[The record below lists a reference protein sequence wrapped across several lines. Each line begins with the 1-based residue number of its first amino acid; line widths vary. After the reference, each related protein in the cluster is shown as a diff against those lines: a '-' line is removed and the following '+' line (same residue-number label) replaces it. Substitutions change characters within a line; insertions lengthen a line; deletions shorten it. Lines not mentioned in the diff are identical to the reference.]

1 MANPVVEINQE
12 QLAEAIEKF
21 KFYGG
26 NLDKALTIAI
36 NKSATRMKTRIAKAI
51 TEAVKLKPT
60 YVKERLTVT
69 RARPSN
75 MDARIKTPKR
85 GILVSRYSTDSNINN
100 PDKVTWLKPPP
111 IPKRGIVVNI
121 DGTPKKFRGDTG
133 QTPFYMVFPNR
144 VLGIVARTSKE
155 RDAPIK
161 AFYGA
166 SMSQVFNTLLETQRG
181 KNLVEEASEIYTKQA
196 IDAMRYLV
204 TKMDLPK
211 EDL

>member
-1 MANPVVEINQE
+1 MANPVIEINQE

-36 NKSATRMKTRIAKAI
+36 NKSAKQMKVRIARAI
-51 TEAVKLKPT
+51 SDSVRLKVT
-60 YVKERLTVT
+60 YVKERLEIV
-69 RARPSN
+69 RASPRN
-75 MDARIKTPKR
+75 MNGRVKTPKR
-85 GILVSRYSTDSNINN
+85 GILASRYSTDSNINN

-111 IPKRGIVVNI
+111 IPKRGIVVNVK
-121 DGTPKKFRGDTG
+121 GKAKKFKGDTG

-155 RDAPIK
+155 RDSKIK
-161 AFYGA
+161 AFYGP
-166 SMSQVFNTLLETQRG
+166 SLSQVFDTLMKTDRG
-181 KNLVEEASEIYTKQA
+181 KNLTEEASEIYTKQA
-196 IDAMRYLV
+196 ADAMRYLV

-211 EDL
+211 E